1 MSSDSPS
8 GRSVLLVE
16 DDPTIL
22 GAMKMVLEWEG
33 YEVACA
39 SNGQEALE
47 RLRAGERPSL
57 ILLDVMMPVLDGRQF
72 REEQKRDPDLASIP
86 VVVVSAVE
94 GASSLDAAGHVQKPF
109 EVEELLQT
117 LRRQEQD
124 AGSE

>member
-16 DDPTIL
+16 DDPTLL

-39 SNGQEALE
+39 TNGQEALE
-47 RLRAGERPSL
+47 MLRAGERPAL
-57 ILLDVMMPVLDGRQF
+57 ILLDVMMPVLDGWQF

-94 GASSLDAAGHVQKPF
+94 GAGSLDAAGHIQKPF
-109 EVEELLQT
+109 EVEELLET
-117 LRRQEQD
+117 LRRREQD
-124 AGSE
+124 ATFG

>member
-16 DDPTIL
+16 DDPTLL

-39 SNGQEALE
+39 TNGQEALE
-47 RLRAGERPSL
+47 MLRAGERPAL
-57 ILLDVMMPVLDGRQF
+57 ILLDVMMPVLDGWQF

-94 GASSLDAAGHVQKPF
+94 GAGALDAAGHVQKPF
-109 EVEELLQT
+109 EVEELLET
-117 LRRQEQD
+117 LRRREQD
-124 AGSE
+124 ATRR

>member
-1 MSSDSPS
+1 MSSDSSS

-33 YEVACA
+33 YHVACA
-39 SNGQEALE
+39 SNGLEALE
-47 RLRAGERPSL
+47 MLRAGERPSL

-94 GASSLDAAGHVQKPF
+94 GSTSVDAAAHVQKPF
-109 EVEELLQT
+109 EVEELLAA
-117 LRRQEQD
+117 LRRQEPD
-124 AGSE
+124 APPE